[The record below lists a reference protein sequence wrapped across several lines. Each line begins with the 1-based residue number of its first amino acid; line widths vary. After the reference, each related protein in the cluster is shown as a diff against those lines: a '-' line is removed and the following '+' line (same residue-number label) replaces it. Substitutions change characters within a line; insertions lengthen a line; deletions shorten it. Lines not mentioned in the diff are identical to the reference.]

1 VAGSYK
7 DLRAWKQSVELVVET
22 YRATQTFPRSE
33 LYGLT
38 NQMRRAAVSV
48 PSNIAEGKGRASD
61 REFAH
66 FLRQARGSL
75 LELETQLYI
84 ATELEYLVAP
94 QAQAL
99 SERTESLAKTLNA
112 LLKAVRGT
120 TADESRE
127 VKIQVVAR
135 KTGLA
140 NDQRPSAS
148 S

>member
-7 DLRAWKQSVELVVET
+7 DLRAWKQAVELVVEI

-66 FLRQARGSL
+66 FLHQTRGSL

-94 QAQAL
+94 QGQAL

-112 LLKAVRGT
+112 LLKAIRGT
-120 TADESRE
+120 TADEGRE
-127 VKIQVVAR
+127 VEIQVVAR
-135 KTGLA
+135 KTRLA